1 MCPFTGDVVSLQI
14 AGKGTHLAMKLIN
27 DLSRQDDTTFEKQS
41 SLFAL
46 AVADVL
52 LINMWCHD
60 IGREHAAN
68 KPLLKIVFQVGVIL
82 SASLRHLHSGGA
94 LAPDMLL

>member
-1 MCPFTGDVVSLQI
+1 MFADWACFCV
-14 AGKGTHLAMKLIN
+14 
-27 DLSRQDDTTFEKQS
+27 QDDTTFEKQS

-68 KPLLKIVFQVGVIL
+68 KPLLKIVFQASATYFCIL
-82 SASLRHLHSGGA
+82 EKLPGFLEIVFISFCFLFKRPGDVAA
-94 LAPDMLL
+94 N